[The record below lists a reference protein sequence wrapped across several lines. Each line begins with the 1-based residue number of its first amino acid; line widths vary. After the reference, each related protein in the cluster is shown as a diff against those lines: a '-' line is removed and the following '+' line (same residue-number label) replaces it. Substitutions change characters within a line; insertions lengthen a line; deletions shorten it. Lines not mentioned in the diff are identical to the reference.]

1 MYIEVTRNC
10 NRSVALVKLEATA
23 RAQDALTAACNKFRT
38 KVSKSKLFH
47 EGVQL
52 DPLHQISDGSRLW
65 LVGEAEVY
73 QGPSSEQANMEREIQ
88 KRVTILDG
96 ADVWIDPEAVEQ
108 VHNTIRTSFDEILR
122 AVGMPDLHHGPTGV
136 AVLARR
142 PLPKLPGYD
151 IGCGMALFRTR
162 IPASLSR
169 DAVARRMA
177 RLDLDSG
184 EDPSDPFLGTIG
196 GGNHFA
202 ELLVVD
208 SATPIADEVNTLLD
222 PRHAVLLVHSG
233 SRGHGERVFAA
244 HSDGANPEEY
254 MREHMGLVGWARCNR
269 AVIARRFLR
278 QFAAGAAG
286 DAEADGGGGA
296 EEEGGP
302 EAVIDLAHNWIEE
315 LADGTFLHRKGAAP
329 ARAGTL
335 SLLPGSRATAS
346 YVLACADD
354 DAAANVHHLASLAHG
369 AGRRLSRAAAR
380 RVGTD
385 GGGAAGGDAT
395 RGGTVV
401 CGDKALLAEEGAH
414 AYKDVEGVVACM
426 VARGM
431 CRVAAR
437 LLPIATYKTRGPAL

>member
-1 MYIEVTRNC
+1 
-10 NRSVALVKLEATA
+10 
-23 RAQDALTAACNKFRT
+23 
-38 KVSKSKLFH
+38 
-47 EGVQL
+47 
-52 DPLHQISDGSRLW
+52 
-65 LVGEAEVY
+65 
-73 QGPSSEQANMEREIQ
+73 MERDIQ
-88 KRVTILDG
+88 SRVTILDG

-108 VHNTIRTSFDEILR
+108 VHNTVRASFGEILR

-136 AVLARR
+136 AILARR

-184 EDPSDPFLGTIG
+184 EDPADPFLGTIG

-202 ELLVVD
+202 ELLVID
-208 SATPIADEVNTLLD
+208 SATPIADEASTLLD

-233 SRGHGERVFAA
+233 SRSHGERVFAA

-254 MREHMGLVGWARCNR
+254 MREHMGLVGWARSNR
-269 AVIARRFLR
+269 AAIARRFLR
-278 QFAAGAAG
+278 QFAAGGAA
-286 DAEADGGGGA
+286 DADADAHGGATGA
-296 EEEGGP
+296 EEDGP
-302 EAVIDLAHNWIEE
+302 EAIIDIAHNWIEE
-315 LADGTFLHRKGAAP
+315 LPDGTFLHRKGAAP

-354 DAAANVHHLASLAHG
+354 DAAASVNHLASLAHG

-380 RVGTD
+380 RVGAD
-385 GGGAAGGDAT
+385 GGGPAGGDAT

-401 CGDKALLAEEGAH
+401 CGDKVLLAEEGAH

-437 LLPIATYKTRGPAL
+437 LLPIATYKTRGPAV